1 MRWEPDKS
9 PTSLNNGC
17 LAGWF
22 TELAALEVE
31 AFNVYRA
38 EGVRAAGPGLRVCFG
53 LRGH

>member
-31 AFNVYRA
+31 AFNVYRVQDC
-38 EGVRAAGPGLRVCFG
+38 ECFG